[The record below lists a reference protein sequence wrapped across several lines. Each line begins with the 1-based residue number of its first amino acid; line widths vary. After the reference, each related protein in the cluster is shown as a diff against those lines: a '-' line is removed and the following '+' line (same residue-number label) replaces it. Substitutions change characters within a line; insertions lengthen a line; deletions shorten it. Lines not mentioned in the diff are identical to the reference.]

1 MTEIRL
7 QVGGM
12 ACEGCAKSVA
22 AAVNRLD
29 PGARV
34 TVDLAAKTVTISGAS
49 QGVPGIEAA
58 IQAAG
63 YDILPPAAGATG

>member
-7 QVGGM
+7 RVGGM

-29 PGARV
+29 PGATV
-34 TVDLAAKTVTISGAS
+34 AVDLPAKTVTITGTN

-58 IQAAG
+58 IEAAG
-63 YDILPPAAGATG
+63 YDILPPAAGPAG